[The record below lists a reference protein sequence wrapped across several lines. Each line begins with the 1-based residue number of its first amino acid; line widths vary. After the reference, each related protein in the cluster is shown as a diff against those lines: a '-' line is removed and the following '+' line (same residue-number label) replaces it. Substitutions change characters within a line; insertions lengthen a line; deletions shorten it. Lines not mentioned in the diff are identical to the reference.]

1 MQINYLTIHS
11 LIKNMPPLNIENY
24 SLLALTERVKELE
37 DKVFKNKKK
46 EATRA
51 QKMLLLLHLGILD
64 KIDDLNLLKK
74 HKSKLI
80 ATLISSSDANIEGDL
95 SNIKRSDSELK
106 TVQNYQFLAKLFKE
120 LKLKSQ
126 EEEAEAVIQ
135 KLLRKK

>member
-1 MQINYLTIHS
+1 MSIIKGETID
-11 LIKNMPPLNIENY
+11 
-24 SLLALTERVKELE
+24 LLALSERIKELE

-80 ATLISSSDANIEGDL
+80 ATLISSSDTNIEGDL

-106 TVQNYQFLAKLFKE
+106 TVQNYQFLIKLFKE
-120 LKLKSQ
+120 L
-126 EEEAEAVIQ
+126 
-135 KLLRKK
+135 